1 MKTLFILL
9 AILSV
14 GCSRQMGYQ
23 PVVDSYQSYPQQP
36 QGYPQGLNYQPQR
49 YPNGY
54 SSYPHEPPVQYR
66 QQQQYYP
73 QQEDTAGRLQR
84 DRYECEQ
91 LANQASSQVRDT
103 ATYGLGGAIAGA
115 AGGAI
120 IGAITGDAGKG
131 AAIGAG
137 AGVLG
142 GAYGMYKSDAD
153 YQRAIRTCLRNRGH
167 RVVE

>member
-1 MKTLFILL
+1 MKKILTVGIILL
-9 AILSV
+9 T

-23 PVVDSYQSYPQQP
+23 PVVDSYQSYPQQQYQ
-36 QGYPQGLNYQPQR
+36 QGQLYQPQR
-49 YPNGY
+49 YPDGH
-54 SSYPHEPPVQYR
+54 SSYPNEPPVQYR
-66 QQQQYYP
+66 RQYQPQY
-73 QQEDTAGRLQR
+73 QQEDTGARLQR

-103 ATYGLGGAIAGA
+103 ATYGIGGALAGA

-142 GAYGMYKSDAD
+142 GAYGMYKSDED